1 EPGIAVKASRK
12 LVARFDDKN
21 GGFGDRPKFPSPTS
35 LEVLLLSGET
45 ARAKHALEAMRAGG
59 TWDHLGGGFHRYST
73 DEQWLVPHF
82 EKMLYDNA
90 LLAVAY
96 AEAHQVTGRA
106 DFARVLRETLDY
118 VLREMTAPEGGFYSA
133 TDADSEGVEGK
144 FFVWTA
150 SELRQALGQ
159 EAERF

>member
-90 LLAVAY
+90 LLATLYLQAY
-96 AEAHQVTGRA
+96 QTIPDPYYRRIGT
-106 DFARVLRETLDY
+106 ETLDFA
-118 VLREMTAPEGGFYSA
+118 LRELRDPGLLPHPSTSGQPAGGGGFWS
-133 TDADSEGVEGK
+133 T
-144 FFVWTA
+144 
-150 SELRQALGQ
+150 
-159 EAERF
+159 